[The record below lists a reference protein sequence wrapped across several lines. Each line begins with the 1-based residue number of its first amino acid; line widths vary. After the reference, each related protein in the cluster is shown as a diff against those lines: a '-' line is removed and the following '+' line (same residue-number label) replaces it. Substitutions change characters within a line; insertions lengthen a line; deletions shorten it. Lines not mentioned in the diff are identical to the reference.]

1 MPLREV
7 TWASFPSADVDSEVW
22 VGLRACVSDK
32 PPSNVDLQAYI
43 DFILSN
49 RELVFIEHLLCAR

>member
-1 MPLREV
+1 MPQAAPAHP
-7 TWASFPSADVDSEVW
+7 TKKKKQIQEVW

-49 RELVFIEHLLCAR
+49 RELVFIEHLIFSGH